1 MKYCWRIKSTRG
13 SDILEKI
20 ELTRKEWEDFRAY
33 VEFKGKKKKP
43 CHSCPMCS
51 SCLKVGFPKDRC
63 EALRDWI
70 SESDEL
76 YSKVSRFI
84 DSPELAAIARVM
96 LDRIQKE
103 ESIKYLTTLV
113 DKAKSERFKL
123 LQSET
128 SLLYERIAFKD

>member
-1 MKYCWRIKSTRG
+1 M
-13 SDILEKI
+13 EKI
-20 ELTRKEWEDFRAY
+20 ELTRKEWEDFKAY
-33 VEFKGKKKKP
+33 IEFKGRKNKP

-51 SCLKVGFPKDRC
+51 SCLKVALSKNRC
-63 EALRDWI
+63 EELNDWI
-70 SESDEL
+70 KTGDEL

-84 DSPELAAIARVM
+84 DSPELAALAKVM

-113 DKAKSERFKL
+113 DKAESKRFKL

-128 SLLYERIAFKD
+128 SLFNERIIIKE

>member
-1 MKYCWRIKSTRG
+1 M
-13 SDILEKI
+13 EKI

-51 SCLKVGFPKDRC
+51 SCLKLALSKNKC
-63 EALRDWI
+63 EELKDWI
-70 SESDEL
+70 KEGDEL

-84 DSPELAAIARVM
+84 DTPELAALAKVM

-103 ESIKYLTTLV
+103 ESIKYL
-113 DKAKSERFKL
+113 KEL
-123 LQSET
+123 LHHTEIKMYRLMGSET
-128 SLLYERIAFKD
+128 SLFNERIIFKE

>member
-1 MKYCWRIKSTRG
+1 M
-13 SDILEKI
+13 EKI
-20 ELTRKEWEDFRAY
+20 ELTRKEWEDFKAY

-43 CHSCPMCS
+43 CHSCPMCRA
-51 SCLKVGFPKDRC
+51 CLGVEPTKNKC
-63 EALRDWI
+63 KELKDWI
-70 SESDEL
+70 KERDEL

-84 DSPELAAIARVM
+84 DSPELSPLIKVM

-103 ESIKYLTTLV
+103 ESVKYLTTLI

-128 SLLYERIAFKD
+128 SLFNERITIKE

>member
-1 MKYCWRIKSTRG
+1 MK
-13 SDILEKI
+13 KI
-20 ELTRKEWEDFRAY
+20 ELTRKELEDFKVY
-33 VEFKGKKKKP
+33 IEFKGRKKKP

-51 SCLKVGFPKDRC
+51 SCLKVGFPKDKC
-63 EALRDWI
+63 ESLRDWI

-84 DSPELAAIARVM
+84 DSPELAALAKVM

-113 DKAKSERFKL
+113 DKAESKRFKL

-128 SLLYERIAFKD
+128 SLFNERIIIKE